1 MEEMVDLRELGGN
14 SQIKD
19 LINKLIK
26 NWLIKKI
33 LLEKKS
39 LGYAPKEQASA
50 GFKVGNMMKC
60 VH

>member
-39 LGYAPKEQASA
+39 LGYAAKEQASA
-50 GFKVGNMMKC
+50 GFKVGNMMEC